1 MWDELKD
8 CLPKDSAKQVSA
20 AYYAQKLGRDLP
32 QGAVI
37 LDLGCGTGVSLDLFR
52 GAAPG
57 SRWIGVDIEHSPEV
71 DARTRADGEFRTYD
85 GVNIPADDR
94 SIDLIYS
101 RQVFE
106 HVRHPEPLLSDIL
119 RVLKPGGSFI
129 GSTSHLEPYH
139 SFSYWNFT
147 PFGFKRLVEASGL
160 QLVELRPGIDAI
172 ALITRAYRNN
182 DATMNRWFGEESPL
196 NQQIDEWARGNNQSV
211 QQAALRKLSF
221 CGQFCFWVRRPE
233 GMDAQGA

>member
-1 MWDELKD
+1 MWNELQP
-8 CLPKDSAKQVSA
+8 CLPKDTASQFTAMQ
-20 AYYAQKLGRDLP
+20 YAQRLAPSLAP
-32 QGAVI
+32 GALV
-37 LDLGCGTGVSLDLFR
+37 LDLGCGSGISLDQFR
-52 GAAPG
+52 SVAPLAQ
-57 SRWIGVDIEHSPEV
+57 WIGVDIEHSPEV

-85 GVNIPADDR
+85 GVNIPADSG

-106 HVRHPEPLLSDIL
+106 HVRHPEPLLADIR
-119 RVLKPGGSFI
+119 RVLKVGGSFI

-147 PFGFKRLVEASGL
+147 PFGFKRLVEAAGL

-182 DATMNRWFGEESPL
+182 DATFNRWFAEESPL
-196 NQQIDEWARGNNQSV
+196 NQEIDAWARANNQSV
-211 QQAALRKLSF
+211 QQTAFRKLSF
-221 CGQFCFWVRRPE
+221 CGQFCFWVRRLE
-233 GMDAQGA
+233 DSATQGA